1 VTSPV
6 SFNHFVVSDYYWTS
20 TTSAADTTQAWTIY
34 SCDFGV
40 YNIPKSDTRYALAV
54 R

>member
-1 VTSPV
+1 
-6 SFNHFVVSDYYWTS
+6 VVSKFYWTS
-20 TTSAADTTQAWTIY
+20 TTDAADAAQAWTVY

-40 YNIPKSDTRYALAV
+40 YNQLKTDAIEYALAV